1 MSIHQAAN
9 QLEQTKMDIKPRLGL
24 LIIGIILLGANLRA
38 PLTSVGPLVTSIR
51 DNLGISNTLS
61 GSLTT
66 LPLLSF
72 ALLSPFAPRIARRFG
87 MELTLFLSLIL
98 LTIGIGIR
106 SIDGVLTLLIGTILI
121 GLAIAM
127 GNVLLPSLIKHNFAR
142 NIGLMTG
149 TYAVSMNL
157 CGAIGSGISIP
168 IASSGLGWAGA
179 LGCWG
184 ILSLITVFFWMPQ
197 LRRPFKSEK
206 DVQTAHKVKNI
217 NLWRS
222 GLAWQITFFMGLQSF
237 IFYTVITWMPEI
249 LEQKGLNA
257 DEAGWMLSIM
267 QLAVIPIT
275 FIVPILAGRLQS
287 QRLLVVPPV
296 IFLIA
301 GIFGI
306 LYGST
311 IFIPVCMIL
320 IGIGVG
326 TIFSLSMMFF
336 SLRTQSTHEATEL
349 SGMAQ
354 SFGYLLAAIGPVLF
368 GLLHD
373 VTHSWTIP
381 LFMLV
386 VISALIFIVGMR
398 AGKNEYVTTNESLS

>member
-1 MSIHQAAN
+1 MGTHQAAN
-9 QLEQTKMDIKPRLGL
+9 QLEQTKVDIKPRVGL

-51 DNLGISNTLS
+51 DNLGISNALS

-98 LTIGIGIR
+98 LTIGIGVR
-106 SIDGVLTLLIGTILI
+106 SVGGVPTLFIGTILI
-121 GLAIAM
+121 GLAIAI

-168 IASSGLGWAGA
+168 LSSSSGLGWAGA

-184 ILSLITVFFWMPQ
+184 ILSLITVFLWMPQ
-197 LRRPFKSEK
+197 LRRPLKSGT
-206 DVQTAHKVKNI
+206 DVQTAKKDKKI

-275 FIVPILAGRLQS
+275 FLVPILAGRLQN

-296 IFLIA
+296 VFLIA

-311 IFIPVCMIL
+311 LFIPVCMIL

-373 VTHSWTIP
+373 ITHSWTVP
-381 LFMLV
+381 LLMLA

-398 AGKNEYVTTNESLS
+398 AGNNEYVTTQ

>member
-1 MSIHQAAN
+1 MGIHQAAN
-9 QLEQTKMDIKPRLGL
+9 QLEQRKMDIKPRVGL

-51 DNLGISNTLS
+51 DNLGISNTFS

-87 MELTLFLSLIL
+87 MELTLFLSLVL

-106 SIDGVLTLLIGTILI
+106 SVGGVPTLFIGTILI
-121 GLAIAM
+121 GLAIAI

-168 IASSGLGWAGA
+168 LASSSELGWAGA

-184 ILSLITVFFWMPQ
+184 ILSLITVFLWMPQ
-197 LRRPFKSEK
+197 LRRPFNSGK
-206 DVQTAHKVKNI
+206 DVQTAQKDKKI

-275 FIVPILAGRLQS
+275 FLVPILAGRLQS

-296 IFLIA
+296 IFLIS

-306 LYGST
+306 LSGST
-311 IFIPVCMIL
+311 LFIPVCMIL

-373 VTHSWTIP
+373 ITHSWTLP
-381 LFMLV
+381 LLMLAA
-386 VISALIFIVGMR
+386 ISALIFIVGMR
-398 AGKNEYVTTNESLS
+398 AGNNEYVTTQ

>member
-1 MSIHQAAN
+1 MGIHQAAD
-9 QLEQTKMDIKPRLGL
+9 QLEQPKIDIKPRMGL
-24 LIIGIILLGANLRA
+24 LIIGIILIGANLRA

-87 MELTLFLSLIL
+87 MELTLFVSLIL
-98 LTIGIGIR
+98 LTIGIMLR
-106 SIDGVLTLLIGTILI
+106 SIGGVPSLFLGTILI
-121 GLAIAM
+121 GLAIAI
-127 GNVLLPSLIKHNFAR
+127 GNVLLPSLIKHNFASR
-142 NIGLMTG
+142 IGLMTG
-149 TYAVSMNL
+149 IYAVSMNL

-168 IASSGLGWAGA
+168 IASSSGLGWAGA

-184 ILSLITVFFWMPQ
+184 ILSLITVFFWIPQ
-197 LRRPFKSEK
+197 LRRPFKSDK
-206 DVQTAHKVKNI
+206 DVQTAVIKNM

-249 LEQKGLNA
+249 LEQKGLSA
-257 DEAGWMLSIM
+257 DDAGWMLSIM

-275 FIVPILAGRLQS
+275 FIMPIIAGHMQS

-296 IFLIA
+296 IFLVV

-306 LYGST
+306 LYGSKL
-311 IFIPVCMIL
+311 FIPVCMIL

-354 SFGYLLAAIGPVLF
+354 SFGYLLAAVGPVLF
-368 GLLHD
+368 GGLHD

-381 LFMLV
+381 LLMLV
-386 VISALIFIVGMR
+386 VVSALIFIVGMR
-398 AGKNEYVTTNESLS
+398 AGKNEYVSTH

>member
-1 MSIHQAAN
+1 MGIHQAAN
-9 QLEQTKMDIKPRLGL
+9 QLEQTKIDLKPRIGL
-24 LIIGIILLGANLRA
+24 LIIGIILIGANLRA

-66 LPLLSF
+66 LPLLAF
-72 ALLSPFAPRIARRFG
+72 AFLSPFAPKLARRFG
-87 MELTLFLSLIL
+87 MELTLFISLIL
-98 LTIGIGIR
+98 LTVGIGIR
-106 SIDGVLTLLIGTILI
+106 SIGGVTTLFLGTILI
-121 GLAIAM
+121 GLAIAI

-149 TYAVSMNL
+149 IYAVSMNL

-168 IASSGLGWAGA
+168 ISSLSGLGWAGA

-197 LRRPFKSEK
+197 LKKPLDSDK
-206 DVQTAHKVKNI
+206 DEQTAPKVKNI

-222 GLAWQITFFMGLQSF
+222 GLAWQITLFMGLQSF

-257 DEAGWMLSIM
+257 DEAGWMLSFM

-296 IFLIA
+296 IFLIV

-311 IFIPVCMIL
+311 LLIPVCMIL
-320 IGIGVG
+320 IGVGVG

-354 SFGYLLAAIGPVLF
+354 SFGYLLAAVGPVLF
-368 GLLHD
+368 GGLHD
-373 VTHSWTIP
+373 ITHSWTIP
-381 LFMLV
+381 LLMLIV
-386 VISALIFIVGMR
+386 VSALIFIVGMR
-398 AGKNEYVTTNESLS
+398 AGKNEYVTTH

>member
-1 MSIHQAAN
+1 
-9 QLEQTKMDIKPRLGL
+9 MDIKPRVGL

-38 PLTSVGPLVTSIR
+38 PLTSVGPLVTTIR

-87 MELTLFLSLIL
+87 MELTLLISLIL

-106 SIDGVLTLLIGTILI
+106 SVGGVPTLFIGTILI
-121 GLAIAM
+121 GLAIAI

-168 IASSGLGWAGA
+168 LASSGLGWAGA

-184 ILSLITVFFWMPQ
+184 ILSLITVFLWMPQ
-197 LRRPFKSEK
+197 LRRPFRSGK
-206 DVQTAHKVKNI
+206 DVPTAQKDKKI

-275 FIVPILAGRLQS
+275 FLVPILAGRLQS

-296 IFLIA
+296 VFLIT

-311 IFIPVCMIL
+311 LFILVCMVL

-373 VTHSWTIP
+373 VTHSWTVP
-381 LFMLV
+381 LLMLA

-398 AGKNEYVTTNESLS
+398 AGKNEYVTTQ

>member
-1 MSIHQAAN
+1 MGINQASN
-9 QLEQTKMDIKPRLGL
+9 QLEQTKMDIKPKVGL

-98 LTIGIGIR
+98 LTIGIGVR
-106 SIDGVLTLLIGTILI
+106 SVGGVPTLFIGTILI
-121 GLAIAM
+121 GLAIAI

-168 IASSGLGWAGA
+168 LTSSSGLGWAGA

-184 ILSLITVFFWMPQ
+184 ILSLITVFLWMPQ
-197 LRRPFKSEK
+197 LRRPFKSGK
-206 DVQTAHKVKNI
+206 DVQTAQKDRKI

-275 FIVPILAGRLQS
+275 FLVPILAGRLQS

-296 IFLIA
+296 VFLIV

-311 IFIPVCMIL
+311 LFIPVCMIL

-326 TIFSLSMMFF
+326 TVFSLSMMFF

-373 VTHSWTIP
+373 ITHSWTVP
-381 LFMLV
+381 LLMLAA
-386 VISALIFIVGMR
+386 ISALIFIVGMR
-398 AGKNEYVTTNESLS
+398 AGNNEYVTTQ

>member
-1 MSIHQAAN
+1 MGIHQAAN
-9 QLEQTKMDIKPRLGL
+9 QLEQRKMDIKPRVGL
-24 LIIGIILLGANLRA
+24 LIIGIILIGANLRA

-87 MELTLFLSLIL
+87 MELTLLLSLVL

-106 SIDGVLTLLIGTILI
+106 SVGGVPTLFIGTILI
-121 GLAIAM
+121 GLAIAI

-168 IASSGLGWAGA
+168 LASSPGLGWAGA

-184 ILSLITVFFWMPQ
+184 ILSLITVFIWIPQ
-197 LRRPFKSEK
+197 LRRPFNSGK
-206 DVQTAHKVKNI
+206 DVQTAQKDKKI

-275 FIVPILAGRLQS
+275 FLVPILAGRLQS

-296 IFLIA
+296 IFLIS

-306 LYGST
+306 LSGST
-311 IFIPVCMIL
+311 LFIPVCMIL

-373 VTHSWTIP
+373 ITHSWTLP
-381 LFMLV
+381 LLMLAA
-386 VISALIFIVGMR
+386 ISALIFIVGMR
-398 AGKNEYVTTNESLS
+398 AGNNEYVTTQ

>member
-1 MSIHQAAN
+1 
-9 QLEQTKMDIKPRLGL
+9 
-24 LIIGIILLGANLRA
+24 
-38 PLTSVGPLVTSIR
+38 
-51 DNLGISNTLS
+51 
-61 GSLTT
+61 
-66 LPLLSF
+66 
-72 ALLSPFAPRIARRFG
+72 
-87 MELTLFLSLIL
+87 
-98 LTIGIGIR
+98 
-106 SIDGVLTLLIGTILI
+106 
-121 GLAIAM
+121 
-127 GNVLLPSLIKHNFAR
+127 
-142 NIGLMTG
+142 
-149 TYAVSMNL
+149 
-157 CGAIGSGISIP
+157 
-168 IASSGLGWAGA
+168 
-179 LGCWG
+179 
-184 ILSLITVFFWMPQ
+184 
-197 LRRPFKSEK
+197 
-206 DVQTAHKVKNI
+206 
-217 NLWRS
+217 
-222 GLAWQITFFMGLQSF
+222 MGLQSF

-296 IFLIA
+296 TFLIA

>member
-1 MSIHQAAN
+1 MGIHQAAN
-9 QLEQTKMDIKPRLGL
+9 QLEQTKIDLKPRIGL
-24 LIIGIILLGANLRA
+24 LIIGIILIGANLRA

-66 LPLLSF
+66 LPLLAF
-72 ALLSPFAPRIARRFG
+72 ALLSPFAPKLARRFG
-87 MELTLFLSLIL
+87 MELTLFISLIL
-98 LTIGIGIR
+98 LTVGIGIR
-106 SIDGVLTLLIGTILI
+106 SIGGVTTLFLGTILI
-121 GLAIAM
+121 GLAIAI

-149 TYAVSMNL
+149 IYAVSMNL

-168 IASSGLGWAGA
+168 ISSLSGLGWAGA

-197 LRRPFKSEK
+197 LKKPFKSDKNEQT
-206 DVQTAHKVKNI
+206 VQKVKNI

-222 GLAWQITFFMGLQSF
+222 GLAWQITLFMGLQSF

-296 IFLIA
+296 IFLFV

-311 IFIPVCMIL
+311 QLIPVCMIL
-320 IGIGVG
+320 IGVGVG

-354 SFGYLLAAIGPVLF
+354 SFGYLLAAVGPVLF
-368 GLLHD
+368 GGLHD
-373 VTHSWTIP
+373 ITHSWTIP
-381 LFMLV
+381 LLMLIV
-386 VISALIFIVGMR
+386 VSALIFIVGMR
-398 AGKNEYVTTNESLS
+398 AGKNEYVTTH

>member
-1 MSIHQAAN
+1 MGIHQAAN
-9 QLEQTKMDIKPRLGL
+9 QLEQTKIDLKPRIGL
-24 LIIGIILLGANLRA
+24 LIIGIIMIGANLRA

-66 LPLLSF
+66 LPLLAF
-72 ALLSPFAPRIARRFG
+72 ALLSPFAPKLARRFG
-87 MELTLFLSLIL
+87 MELTLFISLIL
-98 LTIGIGIR
+98 LTVGIGIR
-106 SIDGVLTLLIGTILI
+106 SIGGVTTLFLGTILI
-121 GLAIAM
+121 GLAIAI

-149 TYAVSMNL
+149 FYAVSMNL

-168 IASSGLGWAGA
+168 ISSLSGLGWAGA

-197 LRRPFKSEK
+197 LKKPFKSDKNEQT
-206 DVQTAHKVKNI
+206 VQKVKNI

-222 GLAWQITFFMGLQSF
+222 GLAWQITLFMGLQSF

-287 QRLLVVPPV
+287 QRLLIVPPV
-296 IFLIA
+296 IFLFV

-306 LYGST
+306 LYGRT
-311 IFIPVCMIL
+311 LLIPVCMIL
-320 IGIGVG
+320 IGVGVG

-354 SFGYLLAAIGPVLF
+354 SFGYLLAAVGPVLF
-368 GLLHD
+368 GGLHD
-373 VTHSWTIP
+373 ITHSWTIP
-381 LFMLV
+381 LLMLIV
-386 VISALIFIVGMR
+386 VSALIFIVGMR
-398 AGKNEYVTTNESLS
+398 AGKNEYVTTH

>member
-1 MSIHQAAN
+1 MSIQQAVN
-9 QLEQTKMDIKPRLGL
+9 QLEQKKLYSNGL
-24 LIIGIILLGANLRA
+24 LIIGIILIGANLRA

-51 DNLGISNTLS
+51 DALGISNALS

-72 ALLSPFAPRIARRFG
+72 ALLSPFAPRMARRFG
-87 MELTLFLSLIL
+87 MELTLFASLIL
-98 LTIGIGIR
+98 LTLGIVIR
-106 SIDGVLTLLIGTILI
+106 SIGGVPTLFIGTILI
-121 GLAIAM
+121 GLSIAI

-149 TYAVSMNL
+149 IYAVSMNL
-157 CGAIGSGISIP
+157 CGAMASGISIP
-168 IASSGLGWAGA
+168 IASSSGMGWVGA

-197 LRRPFKSEK
+197 IRRPLKRHK
-206 DVQTAHKVKNI
+206 DVQNTQKHKSM

-287 QRLLVVPPV
+287 QRILVIPPAL
-296 IFLIA
+296 FLIV

-306 LYGST
+306 LYGSEL
-311 IFIPVCMIL
+311 FIPVCMML
-320 IGIGVG
+320 IGVGVG

-336 SLRTQSTHEATEL
+336 SLRTRSTHEATEL

-354 SFGYLLAAIGPVLF
+354 SFGYLLAAVGPVLF
-368 GLLHD
+368 GWMHD
-373 VTHSWTIP
+373 ITHSWTAP
-381 LFMLV
+381 LFMLIV
-386 VISALIFIVGMR
+386 VSAIIFVVGLR
-398 AGKNEYVTTNESLS
+398 AGKNEYVTAQ

>member
-1 MSIHQAAN
+1 MAMQQAVN
-9 QLEQTKMDIKPRLGL
+9 QLEQNKQNSNTRLGL

-51 DNLGISNTLS
+51 DALGITNALS
-61 GSLTT
+61 GFLTT

-87 MELTLFLSLIL
+87 MELTLFASLIL
-98 LTIGIGIR
+98 LTVGIAIR
-106 SIDGVLTLLIGTILI
+106 SLGGVPTLFIGTILI
-121 GLAIAM
+121 GLAIAI

-149 TYAVSMNL
+149 VYAVSMNL
-157 CGAIGSGISIP
+157 CGAMASGISTP
-168 IASSGLGWAGA
+168 IASSSSMGWAGA

-184 ILSLITVFFWMPQ
+184 ILSLITIFFWMPQ
-197 LRRPFKSEK
+197 LRRPFRRERN
-206 DVQTAHKVKNI
+206 VQTVKKQKNT

-287 QRLLVVPPV
+287 QRKLVVPPAV
-296 IFLIA
+296 FLVA

-306 LYGST
+306 LYGSELL
-311 IFIPVCMIL
+311 IPVCMML

-336 SLRTQSTHEATEL
+336 SLRTRSTHEATEL

-354 SFGYLLAAIGPVLF
+354 SFGYLLAAVGPVLF
-368 GLLHD
+368 GWLHD
-373 VTHSWTIP
+373 MTHSWTIP
-381 LFMLV
+381 LLMLV

-398 AGKNEYVTTNESLS
+398 AGKNEYVTAH

>member
-1 MSIHQAAN
+1 MGIHQAAN
-9 QLEQTKMDIKPRLGL
+9 QLEQTKMDIKPRFGL

-38 PLTSVGPLVTSIR
+38 PLTSVGPLVTTIR

-87 MELTLFLSLIL
+87 MELTLLISLIL

-106 SIDGVLTLLIGTILI
+106 SVGGVPTLFIGTILI
-121 GLAIAM
+121 GLAIAI
-127 GNVLLPSLIKHNFAR
+127 GNVLLPSLIKDNFAR

-168 IASSGLGWAGA
+168 LASSGLGWADA

-184 ILSLITVFFWMPQ
+184 ILSLITVFLWMPQ
-197 LRRPFKSEK
+197 LRRPFRSGK
-206 DVQTAHKVKNI
+206 DVPTAQKDKKI

-275 FIVPILAGRLQS
+275 FLVPILAGRLQS

-296 IFLIA
+296 VFLIT

-311 IFIPVCMIL
+311 LFILVCMVL

-373 VTHSWTIP
+373 VTHSWTVP
-381 LFMLV
+381 LLMLA

-398 AGKNEYVTTNESLS
+398 AGKNEYVTTQ

>member
-1 MSIHQAAN
+1 MAIQQAVN
-9 QLEQTKMDIKPRLGL
+9 QLEQKKINSKGL
-24 LIIGIILLGANLRA
+24 LIIGIILIGANLRA

-51 DNLGISNTLS
+51 DALGISNALS

-72 ALLSPFAPRIARRFG
+72 ALLSPFAPRMARRFG
-87 MELTLFLSLIL
+87 MELTLFASLIL
-98 LTIGIGIR
+98 LTLGIVIR
-106 SIDGVLTLLIGTILI
+106 SIGGVPTLFIGTILI
-121 GLAIAM
+121 GLSIAI

-149 TYAVSMNL
+149 IYAVSMNL
-157 CGAIGSGISIP
+157 CGAMASGISIP
-168 IASSGLGWAGA
+168 IASLSGMGWVGA

-197 LRRPFKSEK
+197 IRRPIKRHKEGQNTQKHKSM
-206 DVQTAHKVKNI
+206 

-287 QRLLVVPPV
+287 QRILVIPPAV
-296 IFLIA
+296 FLIV

-306 LYGST
+306 LYGSEQ
-311 IFIPVCMIL
+311 FIPVCMML
-320 IGIGVG
+320 IGVG
-326 TIFSLSMMFF
+326 VGTVFSLSMMFF
-336 SLRTQSTHEATEL
+336 SLRTRSTHEATEL

-354 SFGYLLAAIGPVLF
+354 SFGYLLAAVGPVLF
-368 GLLHD
+368 GWMHD
-373 VTHSWTIP
+373 ITHSWTAP
-381 LFMLV
+381 LFMLIV
-386 VISALIFIVGMR
+386 VSAIIFIVGLR
-398 AGKNEYVTTNESLS
+398 AGKNEYVTAQ

>member
-1 MSIHQAAN
+1 MAIQQTIN
-9 QLEQTKMDIKPRLGL
+9 QLEQKKINSKSRIGL
-24 LIIGIILLGANLRA
+24 LIIGIILIGANLRA

-51 DNLGISNTLS
+51 DALGITNALS
-61 GSLTT
+61 GFLTT

-72 ALLSPFAPRIARRFG
+72 ALLSPFAPKIARRFG
-87 MELTLFLSLIL
+87 MELTLFASLIL
-98 LTIGIGIR
+98 LTIGIAIR
-106 SIDGVLTLLIGTILI
+106 SIGGVPTLFMGTILI
-121 GLAIAM
+121 GFAIAI

-149 TYAVSMNL
+149 VYAVSMNL
-157 CGAIGSGISIP
+157 CGAMASGISIP
-168 IASSGLGWAGA
+168 IASSSGMGWTGA

-197 LRRPFKSEK
+197 LRRPANGDKN
-206 DVQTAHKVKNI
+206 VQTALKQKNM

-222 GLAWQITFFMGLQSF
+222 SLAWQITFFMGLQSF

-275 FIVPILAGRLQS
+275 FIVPILAGRLQN
-287 QRLLVVPPV
+287 QRILVVPPAV
-296 IFLIA
+296 FLVT

-306 LYGST
+306 LYGSEL
-311 IFIPVCMIL
+311 FIPVCMML

-336 SLRTQSTHEATEL
+336 SLRTRSTHEATEL

-368 GLLHD
+368 GWLHD
-373 VTHSWTIP
+373 LTHSWTVP
-381 LFMLV
+381 LLMLV
-386 VISALIFIVGMR
+386 LVSALIFIVGMR
-398 AGKNEYVTTNESLS
+398 AGKNEYVTAH

>member
-1 MSIHQAAN
+1 MGINQAAN
-9 QLEQTKMDIKPRLGL
+9 QLEQTKIDIKPKVGL

-98 LTIGIGIR
+98 LTIGIGVR
-106 SIDGVLTLLIGTILI
+106 SVGGVPTLFIGTILI
-121 GLAIAM
+121 GLAIAI

-168 IASSGLGWAGA
+168 LASSSGLGWAGA

-184 ILSLITVFFWMPQ
+184 ILSLITVFLWMPQ
-197 LRRPFKSEK
+197 LRRPSKSGK
-206 DVQTAHKVKNI
+206 DVQTGQKDKKI

-275 FIVPILAGRLQS
+275 FLVPILAGRLQS

-296 IFLIA
+296 VFLIA

-311 IFIPVCMIL
+311 LFIPVCMIL

-373 VTHSWTIP
+373 ITHSWTVP
-381 LFMLV
+381 LLMLAA
-386 VISALIFIVGMR
+386 ISALIFIVGMR
-398 AGKNEYVTTNESLS
+398 AGNNEYVTTQ

>member
-1 MSIHQAAN
+1 MGIHQAAN
-9 QLEQTKMDIKPRLGL
+9 QLEQTKIDLKPRIGL
-24 LIIGIILLGANLRA
+24 LIIGIILIGANLRA

-66 LPLLSF
+66 LPLLAF
-72 ALLSPFAPRIARRFG
+72 ALLSPFAPKLARRFG
-87 MELTLFLSLIL
+87 MELTLFISLIL
-98 LTIGIGIR
+98 LTVGIGIR
-106 SIDGVLTLLIGTILI
+106 SIGGVTTLFLGTILI
-121 GLAIAM
+121 GLAIAI

-149 TYAVSMNL
+149 IYAVSMNL

-168 IASSGLGWAGA
+168 ISSLSGLGWAGA

-197 LRRPFKSEK
+197 LKKPFKSDKNE
-206 DVQTAHKVKNI
+206 QTAQKVKSI

-222 GLAWQITFFMGLQSF
+222 GLAWQITLFMGLQSF

-296 IFLIA
+296 IFLFV

-311 IFIPVCMIL
+311 VLIPVCMIL
-320 IGIGVG
+320 IGVGVG

-354 SFGYLLAAIGPVLF
+354 SFGYLLAAVGPVLF
-368 GLLHD
+368 GGLHD
-373 VTHSWTIP
+373 ITHSWTIP
-381 LFMLV
+381 LLMLIV
-386 VISALIFIVGMR
+386 VSALIFIVGMR
-398 AGKNEYVTTNESLS
+398 AGKNEYVTTH

>member
-1 MSIHQAAN
+1 MGIHQAAN
-9 QLEQTKMDIKPRLGL
+9 QLEQRKVDIKPRLGL

-51 DNLGISNTLS
+51 DNLGLSNTLS

-87 MELTLFLSLIL
+87 MELTLFLSLVL

-106 SIDGVLTLLIGTILI
+106 SVGGVPTLFIGTILI
-121 GLAIAM
+121 GLAIAI

-168 IASSGLGWAGA
+168 LSSSSGLGWAGA

-184 ILSLITVFFWMPQ
+184 ILSLITVFLWMPQ
-197 LRRPFKSEK
+197 LRRPFNSGK
-206 DVQTAHKVKNI
+206 DVQTAQKDKKI

-275 FIVPILAGRLQS
+275 FLVPILAGRLQS

-296 IFLIA
+296 IFLIS

-306 LYGST
+306 LSGST
-311 IFIPVCMIL
+311 LFIPVCMIL

-373 VTHSWTIP
+373 ITHSWTLP
-381 LFMLV
+381 LLMLAA
-386 VISALIFIVGMR
+386 ISALIFIVGMR
-398 AGKNEYVTTNESLS
+398 AGNNEYVTTQ

>member
-1 MSIHQAAN
+1 MGIHQAVN
-9 QLEQTKMDIKPRLGL
+9 QLEQRKADIKPRVGL

-51 DNLGISNTLS
+51 DSLGISNTLS

-87 MELTLFLSLIL
+87 MELTLFLSLVL
-98 LTIGIGIR
+98 LTIGIGLR
-106 SIDGVLTLLIGTILI
+106 SVGGVPTLFIGTILI
-121 GLAIAM
+121 GLAIAI

-168 IASSGLGWAGA
+168 LASSSGLGWAGA
-179 LGCWG
+179 LGFWG
-184 ILSLITVFFWMPQ
+184 ILSLITVFLWMPQ
-197 LRRPFKSEK
+197 LRRPFKSGK
-206 DVQTAHKVKNI
+206 DGQTAQKDKKI

-275 FIVPILAGRLQS
+275 FLVPILAGRLQS

-311 IFIPVCMIL
+311 LFIPICMIL

-373 VTHSWTIP
+373 ITHSWTVP
-381 LFMLV
+381 LLMLAA
-386 VISALIFIVGMR
+386 ISALIFLVGMR
-398 AGKNEYVTTNESLS
+398 AGNNEYVPTQ

>member
-1 MSIHQAAN
+1 MGIHQAAN
-9 QLEQTKMDIKPRLGL
+9 QLEQTKIDLKPRIGL
-24 LIIGIILLGANLRA
+24 LIIGIILIGANLRA

-66 LPLLSF
+66 LPLLAF
-72 ALLSPFAPRIARRFG
+72 ALLSPFAPKLARRFG
-87 MELTLFLSLIL
+87 MELTLFISLIL
-98 LTIGIGIR
+98 LTVGIGIR
-106 SIDGVLTLLIGTILI
+106 SIGGVTTLFLGTILI
-121 GLAIAM
+121 GLAIAI

-149 TYAVSMNL
+149 VYAVSMNL

-168 IASSGLGWAGA
+168 ISTLSGLGWAGA

-197 LRRPFKSEK
+197 LKKPFRSDKNE
-206 DVQTAHKVKNI
+206 QTAQKVKNI

-222 GLAWQITFFMGLQSF
+222 GLAWQITLFMGLQSF

-296 IFLIA
+296 IFLIV

-311 IFIPVCMIL
+311 LLIPVCMIL
-320 IGIGVG
+320 IGVGVG

-354 SFGYLLAAIGPVLF
+354 SFGYLLAAVGPVLF
-368 GLLHD
+368 GGLHD
-373 VTHSWTIP
+373 ITHSWTIP
-381 LFMLV
+381 LLMLILV
-386 VISALIFIVGMR
+386 SALIFIVGIR
-398 AGKNEYVTTNESLS
+398 AGKNEYVTTH

>member
-1 MSIHQAAN
+1 MGIHQAAN
-9 QLEQTKMDIKPRLGL
+9 QLEQTKMDIKPRVGL

-38 PLTSVGPLVTSIR
+38 PLTSVGPLVTTIR

-87 MELTLFLSLIL
+87 MELTLLISLIL

-106 SIDGVLTLLIGTILI
+106 SVGGVPTLFIGTILI
-121 GLAIAM
+121 GLAIAI

-168 IASSGLGWAGA
+168 LASSGLGWAGA

-184 ILSLITVFFWMPQ
+184 ILSLITVFLWMPQ
-197 LRRPFKSEK
+197 LRRPFRSGK
-206 DVQTAHKVKNI
+206 DVPTAQKDKKI

-275 FIVPILAGRLQS
+275 FLVPILAGRLQS

-296 IFLIA
+296 VFLIT

-311 IFIPVCMIL
+311 LFILVCMVL

-373 VTHSWTIP
+373 VTHSWTVP
-381 LFMLV
+381 LLMLA

-398 AGKNEYVTTNESLS
+398 AGKNEYVTTQ

>member
-1 MSIHQAAN
+1 MSMQQPVN
-9 QLEQTKMDIKPRLGL
+9 QLEQNKLNGNTKLGL

-51 DNLGISNTLS
+51 DALGITNALS

-87 MELTLFLSLIL
+87 MELTLFASLIL
-98 LTIGIGIR
+98 LTVGIAIR
-106 SIDGVLTLLIGTILI
+106 SLGGIATLFIGTILI
-121 GLAIAM
+121 GLAIAI

-149 TYAVSMNL
+149 VYAVSMNL
-157 CGAIGSGISIP
+157 CGAMASGISIP
-168 IASSGLGWAGA
+168 IASSSGMGWAGA

-184 ILSLITVFFWMPQ
+184 ILSLITIFFWMPQ
-197 LRRPFKSEK
+197 LRRPFKE
-206 DVQTAHKVKNI
+206 DANVKPAQKPKNM

-249 LEQKGLNA
+249 LEQKGLSA

-287 QRLLVVPPV
+287 QRILVIPPAV
-296 IFLIA
+296 FLIV

-306 LYGST
+306 LYGSEL
-311 IFIPVCMIL
+311 FIPICMML

-336 SLRTQSTHEATEL
+336 SLRTRSTHEATEL

-354 SFGYLLAAIGPVLF
+354 SFGYLLAAVGPVLF
-368 GLLHD
+368 GWLHD
-373 VTHSWTIP
+373 MTHSWTVP
-381 LFMLV
+381 LLMLV
-386 VISALIFIVGMR
+386 VISGFIFLVGMR
-398 AGKNEYVTTNESLS
+398 AGKNEYVTAR

>member
-1 MSIHQAAN
+1 
-9 QLEQTKMDIKPRLGL
+9 MDIKPRFGL

-38 PLTSVGPLVTSIR
+38 PLTSVGPLVTTIR

-87 MELTLFLSLIL
+87 MELTLLISLIL

-106 SIDGVLTLLIGTILI
+106 SVGGVPTLFIGTILI
-121 GLAIAM
+121 GLAIAI
-127 GNVLLPSLIKHNFAR
+127 GNVLLPSLIKDNFAR

-168 IASSGLGWAGA
+168 LASSGLGWADA

-184 ILSLITVFFWMPQ
+184 ILSLITVFLWMPQ
-197 LRRPFKSEK
+197 LRRPFRSGK
-206 DVQTAHKVKNI
+206 DVPTAQKDKKI

-275 FIVPILAGRLQS
+275 FLVPILAGRLQS

-296 IFLIA
+296 VFLIT

-311 IFIPVCMIL
+311 LFILVCMVL

-373 VTHSWTIP
+373 VTHSWTVP
-381 LFMLV
+381 LLMLA

-398 AGKNEYVTTNESLS
+398 AGKNEYVTTQ

>member
-1 MSIHQAAN
+1 M
-9 QLEQTKMDIKPRLGL
+9 GL
-24 LIIGIILLGANLRA
+24 LIIGIILIGANLRA
-38 PLTSVGPLVTSIR
+38 PLTSVGPLVTSIS

-87 MELTLFLSLIL
+87 MELTLFVSLIL
-98 LTIGIGIR
+98 LTIGIMLR
-106 SIDGVLTLLIGTILI
+106 SIGGVPSLFLGTILI
-121 GLAIAM
+121 GLAIAI
-127 GNVLLPSLIKHNFAR
+127 GNVLLPSLIKHNFASR
-142 NIGLMTG
+142 IGLMTG
-149 TYAVSMNL
+149 IYAVSMNL

-168 IASSGLGWAGA
+168 IASSSGLGWAGA

-184 ILSLITVFFWMPQ
+184 ILSLITVFFWIPQ
-197 LRRPFKSEK
+197 LRRPFKSDK
-206 DVQTAHKVKNI
+206 DVQTAVIKNI

-249 LEQKGLNA
+249 LEQKGLSA
-257 DEAGWMLSIM
+257 DDAGWMLSIM

-275 FIVPILAGRLQS
+275 FIMPIIAGHMQS

-296 IFLIA
+296 IFLVV

-306 LYGST
+306 LYGSKL
-311 IFIPVCMIL
+311 FIPVCMIL

-354 SFGYLLAAIGPVLF
+354 SFGYLLAAVGPVLF
-368 GLLHD
+368 GGLHD

-381 LFMLV
+381 LLMLV
-386 VISALIFIVGMR
+386 VVSALIFIVGMR
-398 AGKNEYVTTNESLS
+398 AGKNEYVSTH

>member
-1 MSIHQAAN
+1 MGIHQAAN
-9 QLEQTKMDIKPRLGL
+9 QLEQTKIDLKPRIGL
-24 LIIGIILLGANLRA
+24 LIIGIIMIGANLRA

-66 LPLLSF
+66 LPLLAF
-72 ALLSPFAPRIARRFG
+72 ALLSPFAPKLARRFG
-87 MELTLFLSLIL
+87 MELTLFISLIL
-98 LTIGIGIR
+98 LTVGIGIR
-106 SIDGVLTLLIGTILI
+106 SIGGVTTLFLGTILI
-121 GLAIAM
+121 GLAIAI

-149 TYAVSMNL
+149 IYAVSMNL

-168 IASSGLGWAGA
+168 ISSLSGLGWAGA

-197 LRRPFKSEK
+197 LKKPFKSDKNEQT
-206 DVQTAHKVKNI
+206 VQKVKNI

-222 GLAWQITFFMGLQSF
+222 GLAWQITLFMGLQSF

-287 QRLLVVPPV
+287 QRLLIAPPV
-296 IFLIA
+296 IFLFV

-306 LYGST
+306 LYGRT
-311 IFIPVCMIL
+311 LLIPVCMIL
-320 IGIGVG
+320 IGVGVG

-354 SFGYLLAAIGPVLF
+354 SFGYLLAAVGPVLF
-368 GLLHD
+368 GGLHD
-373 VTHSWTIP
+373 ITHSWTIP
-381 LFMLV
+381 LLMLIV
-386 VISALIFIVGMR
+386 VSALIFIVGMR
-398 AGKNEYVTTNESLS
+398 AGKNEYVTTH